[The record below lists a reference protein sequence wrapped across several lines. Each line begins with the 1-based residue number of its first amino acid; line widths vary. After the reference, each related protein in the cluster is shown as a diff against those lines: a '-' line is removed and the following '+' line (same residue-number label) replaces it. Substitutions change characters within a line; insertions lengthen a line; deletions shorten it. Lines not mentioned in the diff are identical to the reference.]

1 MYLPNRISI
10 AARPPRP
17 PAPCRADL
25 DTLRITAHLL
35 SIGESP
41 QCEHVARLLALGWMA
56 FDRDVQHRCRMTP
69 LGARYLRP

>member
-10 AARPPRP
+10 AARLPRA

-25 DTLRITAHLL
+25 DTLRITEHLL

-41 QCEHVARLLALGWMA
+41 QREHVVRLLALGWMVP
-56 FDRDVQHRCRMTP
+56 DRDVRHSYRMTP